1 MRSIGRE
8 PWQVW
13 SNVLKALGGVGCLAV
28 LLWSFGLIG
37 YYSIKRP
44 SEPVREN
51 GWTVPLQWTH
61 VSYGTP
67 EENGQLLRLHFGS
80 SRSLPYSLLEP
91 QLRSSM
97 KKTRR
102 GESSYIK
109 TYIETLF

>member
-1 MRSIGRE
+1 M
-8 PWQVW
+8 
-13 SNVLKALGGVGCLAV
+13 AV

-67 EENGQLLRLHFGS
+67 EENGQLLRLHFWFFPFFAILAAGA
-80 SRSLPYSLLEP
+80 
-91 QLRSSM
+91 
-97 KKTRR
+97 T
-102 GESSYIK
+102 
-109 TYIETLF
+109 IEKLNEKNKAWRK